1 MTDHRVNLTLYS
13 LDRFM
18 DGDIEGMID
27 ALAAQAQAEA
37 LRAEAEGAGR

>member
-18 DGDIEGMID
+18 DGDLQNMID
-27 ALAAQAQAEA
+27 ALAAQTQAAA
-37 LRAEAEGAGR
+37 LNAEAEGA